1 MEEGHEE
8 ETNGNGTG
16 KVMEYS
22 NLNKNVA
29 KWKIDFTLLE

>member
-16 KVMEYS
+16 RVMEYS
-22 NLNKNVA
+22 NFNKNVS
-29 KWKIDFTLLE
+29 K

>member
-16 KVMEYS
+16 RVMEYS
-22 NLNKNVA
+22 NVNKNIT
-29 KWKIDFTLLE
+29 K

>member
-1 MEEGHEE
+1 MEKGHEE

-16 KVMEYS
+16 RVMEYS
-22 NLNKNVA
+22 NFNKNVS